1 MKSLMLFGALGALA
15 TGVAIGV
22 QSALVSR
29 TGALIGDIRT
39 GLMTNLIGGLIA
51 GGLVLML
58 ILSQGKSSMQLSG
71 TAGIMMVIAGAL
83 GIMIITGVAFSLQR
97 TGVAAG
103 LAIIILG
110 QLVVSVIVDTKG
122 VGDVEPIPLTL
133 QRVAGLVVMAMAVF
147 LLLPRE

>member
-1 MKSLMLFGALGALA
+1 LKSLMLFGALGALA

-71 TAGIMMVIAGAL
+71 TAGIMLVIAGA
-83 GIMIITGVAFSLQR
+83 R
-97 TGVAAG
+97 
-103 LAIIILG
+103 
-110 QLVVSVIVDTKG
+110 VS
-122 VGDVEPIPLTL
+122 
-133 QRVAGLVVMAMAVF
+133 
-147 LLLPRE
+147 